1 MSHEQ
6 LPEDFSM
13 EKQLEDAAALAAAR
27 LVIKG
32 VVEDKDLSQA
42 DFTWGLAREDII
54 LARTK
59 IAGMALGLDDLHH
72 ISPEVVDMTMNVIFD
87 DLADKD
93 LPRDVL
99 DVKPDEKLDPR
110 EREIPIL
117 PDNFEKLLAEDFKR
131 FQSWWD
137 KPDAFDIELL

>member
-1 MSHEQ
+1 MSSPEF
-6 LPEDFSM
+6 PEDFSM

-27 LVIKG
+27 LVIN
-32 VVEDKDLSQA
+32 DIADDHNLSRA
-42 DFTWGLAREDII
+42 DFTWGLPREDIVD
-54 LARTK
+54 ARTR
-59 IAGMALGLDDLHH
+59 IASMALGLNESHQ
-72 ISPEVVDMTMNVIFD
+72 ISPEVVSMAIGVIFD

-117 PDNFEKLLAEDFKR
+117 PDNFEKLLTEDFKR